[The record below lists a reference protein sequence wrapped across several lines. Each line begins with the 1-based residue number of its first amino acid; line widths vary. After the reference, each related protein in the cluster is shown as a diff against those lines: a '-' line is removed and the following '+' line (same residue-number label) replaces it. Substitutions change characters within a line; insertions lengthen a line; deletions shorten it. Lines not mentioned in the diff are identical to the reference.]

1 MVTAVPEADA
11 ASALARL
18 LPRLSRFASIRLD
31 EARPRISVTQLY
43 VLQRIVDGVRR
54 GTDLARRI
62 RVSGPTVSG
71 IVDRLVAGGFAVR
84 EPDPTDRRAYAVT
97 LTEAG
102 RAAVADGDARLA
114 RGIADLLHDASAA
127 DRAALLRTCAL
138 IERALDAR
146 VAS

>member
-1 MVTAVPEADA
+1 MVTALPEADA
-11 ASALARL
+11 AAALARL

-31 EARPRISVTQLY
+31 EARPRVSVTQLY
-43 VLQRIVDGVRR
+43 VLQRIADGVRR
-54 GTDLARRI
+54 GVDLARRI

-71 IVDRLVAGGFAVR
+71 IVDRLVAAGFVVR
-84 EPDPTDRRAYAVT
+84 EPDPADRRAYAVT
-97 LTEAG
+97 LTDAG
-102 RAAVADGDARLA
+102 RSAVADGDARLS
-114 RGIADLLHDASAA
+114 RGIADLLHDASDA